1 MSGAVTARVE
11 PAPERPGLNIAI
23 GEGVAPVVSP
33 TWTIAGWRLS
43 FVRLGPGQ
51 RFDLQADGVHYAK
64 VITGLLAAP
73 ECGAYAEPKLVRD
86 TRLSVNHLL
95 AAGEGALLALF
106 TRTAATPDY
115 AKSMEELTWHGP
127 LADQLGWRTFEAQYG
142 AITSFFNGA
151 DAHLSPGFHLLD
163 ADGSEIAY
171 VFVWTAGKGVDL
183 STHNHGHK
191 PGPRNP
197 AFAEVHWVLF
207 NGTGAGGM
215 YETAEPGAPDR
226 VHFPMQRGQEHGP
239 FFHFDP
245 ATGVPR
251 LRDNGA
257 VDYPWH
263 GWQAGTDSAP
273 GQAYDVV
280 AAFEITVPYATVAP

>member
-1 MSGAVTARVE
+1 MSGAVISRVE

-23 GEGVAPVVSP
+23 GEGPAPVISP
-33 TWTIAGWRLS
+33 TWSIGGWRLC
-43 FVRLGPGQ
+43 FIRLGPGQ
-51 RFDLQADGVHYAK
+51 RFDPQADGIHYVK
-64 VITGLLAAP
+64 VVTGRLAEP
-73 ECGAYAEPKLVRD
+73 ERGAYARPKVVRD
-86 TRLSVNHLL
+86 TRLIGDHLL
-95 AAGEGALLALF
+95 ATDEGALLALF
-106 TRTAATPDY
+106 TQTESTPHQV
-115 AKSMEELTWHGP
+115 KSMDELNWVGP
-127 LADQLGWRTFEAQYG
+127 FADHLGWRTFETQYS
-142 AITSFFNGA
+142 AVTPFFDGA

-191 PGPRNP
+191 PGPHNP

-207 NGTGAGGM
+207 NGTGDGGM
-215 YETAEPGAPDR
+215 YETDEPGAPDR
-226 VHFPMQRGQEHGP
+226 IRYPMRCGQEHGP
-239 FFHFDP
+239 FFHYDLL
-245 ATGVPR
+245 TGAPV

-263 GWQAGTDSAP
+263 GWQAGTDTIP